1 MSFRTLI
8 NICLILCTCSALSA
22 CLAPRTGGM
31 QEVSNLPES
40 WPGDTTSTEPAPEA
54 WLATFEAPFLT
65 AAVEQ
70 AVRDNYDLK
79 QQALAVEQAR
89 IQEKLAGADRLPSLN
104 LSLSGQRFRPLGDFA
119 GISEQVDISAT
130 ASFELD
136 LWGKLSDR
144 QHQAQ
149 LNRAATE
156 MRYLSAQRTL
166 AANVVRASFNL
177 ISAKQLQQ
185 VFNQRLDN
193 LQQGLDVI
201 EKGYRSGLNE
211 ALDVYLALNTV
222 EQERANV
229 ANQRQVSLEAR
240 TSLELLLARYPSA
253 EIVMNESLP
262 ALPALPAVGLPADL
276 LQRRPDIQAAWLDLL
291 AADAELAV
299 AHKNRFP
306 TLDLTG
312 NVRDADSA
320 VSRLLNGG
328 PLAFSAAASL
338 FQPLF
343 QGGRLKALE
352 EQAALVV
359 QQLEQHYLDV
369 VFTSIA
375 EVTNELSRSVTLNDR
390 FNAIVQA
397 EVNASAA
404 LTLAFDQYQKG
415 LVTFT
420 TVLDAQRRAFDAQT
434 AVVQLRNQRLQTRV
448 ALLLA
453 LGGHYQS

>member
-1 MSFRTLI
+1 MSFRTLF
-8 NICLILCTCSALSA
+8 NICLIVCVCGALSA
-22 CLAPRTGGM
+22 CLTQRSDGM
-31 QEVSNLPES
+31 REVSNLPES
-40 WPGDTTSTEPAPEA
+40 WPEDTTSTDPAPEA
-54 WLATFEAPFLT
+54 WLDTFEAPFLT

-79 QQALAVEQAR
+79 QQAIVVERAR
-89 IQEKLAGADRLPSLN
+89 MQEKLVRADRLPSLN
-104 LSLSGQRFRPLGDFA
+104 LSLSGQRFRPLGEVA
-119 GISEQVDISAT
+119 SISEQVDISAT
-130 ASFELD
+130 ASFEID
-136 LWGKLSDR
+136 FWGKLSDR
-144 QHQAQ
+144 QRQAQ

-156 MRYLSAQRTL
+156 MQYLSAQRAL
-166 AANVVRASFNL
+166 AADVVRASFNL

-229 ANQRQVSLEAR
+229 ANQRQVSFEAR
-240 TSLELLLARYPSA
+240 TTLELLLAEYPGA
-253 EIVMNESLP
+253 KIVTAQELP
-262 ALPALPAVGLPADL
+262 ALPTMPAVGLPADL

-306 TLDLTG
+306 TLELTG
-312 NVRDADSA
+312 SVRDADSA
-320 VSRLLNGG
+320 ISRLLNGG

-338 FQPLF
+338 FQPIF

-352 EQAALVV
+352 EQAALDV
-359 QQLEQHYLDV
+359 QQLEQRYLDV
-369 VFTSIA
+369 VFNSIA
-375 EVTNELSRSVTLNDR
+375 QVSNELNRSITLNDR

-397 EVNASAA
+397 EINASTA

>member
-1 MSFRTLI
+1 M
-8 NICLILCTCSALSA
+8 A
-22 CLAPRTGGM
+22 
-31 QEVSNLPES
+31 EVANLPTS
-40 WPGDTTSTEPAPEA
+40 WPQQEYRTEPAPEA
-54 WLATFEAPFLT
+54 WLATFNAPYLS
-65 AAVEQ
+65 AVVAQ
-70 AVRDNYDLK
+70 AVDDNYALQ
-79 QQALAVEQAR
+79 QQAILVERAQ
-89 IQEKLAGADRLPSLN
+89 IQEKLVRADRLPSFN
-104 LSLSGQRFRPLGDFA
+104 LSLSGQRFRPLGDVA
-119 GISEQVDISAT
+119 NISEQVDISAT
-130 ASFELD
+130 ASFEID

-144 QHQAQ
+144 QRQAQ
-149 LNRAATE
+149 LNRAAAE
-156 MRYLSAQRTL
+156 MRYLTAQRAL
-166 AANVVRASFNL
+166 AADVVQASFNL
-177 ISAKQLQQ
+177 ISAIQLQQ

-193 LQQGLDVI
+193 LQQGLDVN

-229 ANQRQVSLEAR
+229 ASQRQISFEAR
-240 TSLELLLARYPSA
+240 TRLELLLAEYPSA
-253 EIVMNESLP
+253 QIVMAEDLP
-262 ALPALPAVGLPADL
+262 PLPTLPAVGIPTDL

-306 TLDLTG
+306 SLDLTG
-312 NVRDADSA
+312 SVRDADSA

-328 PLAFSAAASL
+328 PLAFTAAASL
-338 FQPLF
+338 FQPIF

-352 EQAALVV
+352 EQAALIVE
-359 QQLEQHYLDV
+359 QLEQRYLDV

-375 EVTNELSRSVTLNDR
+375 EVANELNRSGTLDDR
-390 FNAIVQA
+390 YNAFVQA
-397 EVNASAA
+397 EANASTA

>member
-1 MSFRTLI
+1 MSFRSLI
-8 NICLILCTCSALSA
+8 NICLVLCTCSALSA
-22 CLAPRTGGM
+22 CVAPRNGGL
-31 QEVSNLPES
+31 QEVSDLPES
-40 WPGDTTSTEPAPEA
+40 WPGNTSSTEPAPAA

-65 AAVEQ
+65 AAVDQ
-70 AVRDNYDLK
+70 AVRENYNLK
-79 QQALAVEQAR
+79 QQAIAVEQAR
-89 IQEKLAGADRLPSLN
+89 IQEKLARADRLPSLN
-104 LSLSGQRFRPLGDFA
+104 LSLSGQRFRPLGEVA
-119 GISEQVDISAT
+119 SISEQVDISAT
-130 ASFELD
+130 ASFEID

-144 QHQAQ
+144 QRQAQ

-156 MRYLSAQRTL
+156 VRYISAERTL

-177 ISAKQLQQ
+177 ISANQLQQ

-193 LQQGLDVI
+193 LQQSLDVI

-229 ANQRQVSLEAR
+229 ANQRQISLEAR
-240 TSLELLLARYPSA
+240 TTLELLLAEYPSA
-253 EIVMNESLP
+253 EIAMNQ
-262 ALPALPAVGLPADL
+262 ALPELPVLPAVGLPADL

-312 NVRDADSA
+312 SVRDADSA

-359 QQLEQHYLDV
+359 QQLEQRYLDV

-375 EVTNELSRSVTLNDR
+375 EVTNELSRSATLNDR

-397 EVNASAA
+397 EVNASTA

>member
-1 MSFRTLI
+1 MIFRTFLI
-8 NICLILCTCSALSA
+8 ISFCSTLTA
-22 CLAPRTGGM
+22 CLAPRDGGM
-31 QEVSNLPES
+31 AEVANLPTA
-40 WPGDTTSTEPAPEA
+40 WPQVDQSTQSPPEA
-54 WLATFEAPFLT
+54 WLTTFDAPYLN
-65 AAVEQ
+65 ALVEQ
-70 AVRDNYDLK
+70 AVSDNYDLK
-79 QQALAVEQAR
+79 QQAIAVERAQ
-89 IQEKLAGADRLPSLN
+89 IQERLARADRLPSLN
-104 LSLSGQRFRPLGDFA
+104 LSLSGQRFRPLGELS
-119 GISEQVDISAT
+119 GISEQVDIAAT
-130 ASFELD
+130 ASFEID

-144 QHQAQ
+144 QRQAQ
-149 LNRAATE
+149 LNRAAAE
-156 MRYLSAQRTL
+156 MRYLTAQRAL

-177 ISAKQLQQ
+177 ISAGQLQQ
-185 VFNQRLDN
+185 VFNQRLSN

-229 ANQRQVSLEAR
+229 ANQRQVSFEAR
-240 TSLELLLARYPSA
+240 TNLERLLAEYPSA
-253 EIVMNESLP
+253 QISVTQDLP
-262 ALPALPAVGLPADL
+262 ALPALPAAGLPADL

-306 TLDLTG
+306 SLDLTG
-312 NVRDADSA
+312 SVRDAASA

-328 PLAFSAAASL
+328 PLAFTAAASL
-338 FQPLF
+338 FQPIF

-352 EQAALVV
+352 EQAALIVE
-359 QQLEQHYLDV
+359 QLEQRYLDV
-369 VFTSIA
+369 VFSSIA
-375 EVTNELSRSVTLNDR
+375 EVANELNRSVTLNDR
-390 FNAIVQA
+390 YNAIVQA
-397 EVNASAA
+397 EVNASPA

>member
-1 MSFRTLI
+1 M
-8 NICLILCTCSALSA
+8 A
-22 CLAPRTGGM
+22 
-31 QEVSNLPES
+31 EVANLPTS
-40 WPGDTTSTEPAPEA
+40 WPQQEYRTEPAPEA
-54 WLATFEAPFLT
+54 WLATFNAPYLS
-65 AAVEQ
+65 AVVAQ
-70 AVRDNYDLK
+70 AVDDNYALQ
-79 QQALAVEQAR
+79 QQAILVERAQ
-89 IQEKLAGADRLPSLN
+89 IQEKLVRADRLPSFN
-104 LSLSGQRFRPLGDFA
+104 LSLSGQRFRPLGDVA
-119 GISEQVDISAT
+119 NISEQVDISAT
-130 ASFELD
+130 ASFEID

-144 QHQAQ
+144 QRQAQ
-149 LNRAATE
+149 LNRAAAE
-156 MRYLSAQRTL
+156 MRYLTAQRAL
-166 AANVVRASFNL
+166 AADVVQASFNL
-177 ISAKQLQQ
+177 ISAIQLQQ

-229 ANQRQVSLEAR
+229 ASQRQISFEAR
-240 TSLELLLARYPSA
+240 TRLELLLAEYPSA
-253 EIVMNESLP
+253 QIVMAEDLP
-262 ALPALPAVGLPADL
+262 PLPTLPAVGIPTDL

-306 TLDLTG
+306 SLDLTG
-312 NVRDADSA
+312 SVRDADSA

-328 PLAFSAAASL
+328 PLAFTAAASL
-338 FQPLF
+338 FQPIF

-352 EQAALVV
+352 EQAALIVE
-359 QQLEQHYLDV
+359 QLEQRYLDV

-375 EVTNELSRSVTLNDR
+375 EVANELNRSGTLDDR
-390 FNAIVQA
+390 YNAFVQA
-397 EVNASAA
+397 EANASTA